1 MAVKPVDIH
10 ENNPN
15 VQGIYEAII
24 VAAKRA
30 RQIHNDVRI
39 ELNQHLE
46 TIAQLTTT
54 VDPED
59 EADISANPDQLKIS
73 LEFERRP
80 KATEVALEELAHD
93 QIEWRKREEEKPE
106 APEEAAEEETE

>member
-10 ENNPN
+10 EHNPN
-15 VQGIYEAII
+15 VKGIYEAII

-54 VDPED
+54 VESED
-59 EADISANPDQLKIS
+59 ESDISANPDQLKIS

-80 KATEVALEELAHD
+80 KPTEIALEDLSAD
-93 QIEWRKREEEKPE
+93 RIEWRKREEEKPE
-106 APEEAAEEETE
+106 VKEESPEEESE